1 MPAENFYVTTALSDY
16 AVKFIREEKQSH
28 PQQPFFMYL
37 ANNAPHAPIQA
48 PAAELAKYRGKYLK
62 GWDVIRRERFDKQK
76 ALGLAGPG
84 WIFPERPAH
93 GPMK

>member
-37 ANNAPHAPIQA
+37 AYNAPHAPIQA

-62 GWDVIRRERFDKQK
+62 GWDVIRRERFEKQK

-84 WIFPERPAH
+84 WIFP
-93 GPMK
+93 